1 MERIFANEKKIK
13 SLMTKHEFFDSLIEQ
28 KLKSLSVDDLEI
40 NLLKKKKLLIKDKI
54 RNLSNN

>member
-54 RNLSNN
+54 RKLSNN

>member
-13 SLMTKHEFFDSLIEQ
+13 SLMNKHEFFDSLIEQ

-54 RNLSNN
+54 RKLSNN

>member
-1 MERIFANEKKIK
+1 MKKKIK

-40 NLLKKKKLLIKDKI
+40 NLLKKKKIINK
-54 RNLSNN
+54 RQN